1 MTKDA
6 RGRDTVAGPAHE
18 PDRSWAERLDAVLA
32 DREALLAELD
42 RVSATQADVI
52 ASRDTVKLLDLLGH
66 RQRIV
71 DRFVAGQPELLALTG
86 EFEARVALLSPP
98 LAEQL
103 RSRMRGLG
111 EGLGRITRRDEDA
124 QQLLREAKEEA
135 RLELMRTNTGAGARA
150 AYRDPA
156 RPSNVF
162 ADRTA

>member
-6 RGRDTVAGPAHE
+6 QGRDPVPLKAYESDLA
-18 PDRSWAERLDAVLA
+18 WAERLAAVLA
-32 DREALLAELD
+32 DREALRGELD
-42 RVSATQADVI
+42 LVSATQADVI
-52 ASRDTVKLLDLLGH
+52 ASRDTVKLLDLLCH

-86 EFEARVALLSPP
+86 EFEARAVLLPRT
-98 LAEQL
+98 LADQL
-103 RSRMRGLG
+103 RDRMRGLG

-124 QQLLREAKEEA
+124 QRLLREAKEEA
-135 RLELMRTNTGAGARA
+135 RLELMRANTGAGARA
-150 AYRDPA
+150 AYHEPA